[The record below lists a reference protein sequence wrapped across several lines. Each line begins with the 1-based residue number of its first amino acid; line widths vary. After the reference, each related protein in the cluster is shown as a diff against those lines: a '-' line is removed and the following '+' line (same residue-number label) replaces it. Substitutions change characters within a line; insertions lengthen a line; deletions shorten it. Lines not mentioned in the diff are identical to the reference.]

1 MSSRAT
7 DDVGDVGAGADDWR
21 PNTITKKDTRFAT
34 GTAFLAW
41 VFAVYDFILF
51 GTLLPVISEDFGWS
65 TARAAGISTAV
76 AVGTFVVA
84 LLLGPLVDR
93 IGRRKSMVLTVSG
106 TALAS
111 GATAATFSPVYL
123 VGVRSVAGLGYSE
136 QAVNATYLNEIY
148 DVTEDEVIKRHRG
161 FVYSLVQGG
170 WPVGVLLAAL
180 LAAIFEPLVGWRGSF
195 LIGTFP
201 AIVIAILRRGLKES
215 PQWQVQQREKE
226 LAKQGRAAEADALA
240 RSYGLAPVSE
250 AVKSPYA
257 SIFHGAELRNTVFL
271 GIAFLLNWFGTF
283 VFSFIGTTVLTEA
296 RGVSF
301 SSALQILILSNAV
314 AFVGYVFHGWVGDR
328 IGRRVTIGVGWVL
341 GGICFALM
349 LTVTEGATA
358 VVLLYS
364 LGLFFQIGPYSALLF
379 FMAECYTTHNRGT
392 GTTFINAL
400 GQLGAIS
407 AGLIVTAM
415 LASGSSLNTAALLVG
430 AGGTAISGLV
440 IFACR
445 PVAERTGD
453 VAVPD
458 TVRS

>member
-1 MSSRAT
+1 MSSRIGGAAGET
-7 DDVGDVGAGADDWR
+7 LPDDSAGWR
-21 PNTITKKDTRFAT
+21 PNVITRRDTRFAT

-41 VFAVYDFILF
+41 TFAVYDFILF
-51 GTLLPVISEDFGWS
+51 GTLLPVIGKDFGWS
-65 TARAAGISTAV
+65 TATATGISTAV

-93 IGRRKSMVLTVSG
+93 IGRRKGMVLTVTG
-106 TALAS
+106 TAVAS
-111 GATAATFSPVYL
+111 GLTAATFNPAYL
-123 VGVRSVAGLGYSE
+123 VGVRSIAGLGYSE

-148 DVTEDEVIKRHRG
+148 DVTEDETIRRHRG

-170 WPVGVLLAAL
+170 WPIGVLLAAL
-180 LAAIFEPLVGWRGSF
+180 LAVLFEPLVGWRGSF

-201 AIVIAILRRGLKES
+201 AIVIAILRRKLKES
-215 PQWQVQQREKE
+215 PQFQVQQRERE
-226 LAKQGRAAEADALA
+226 LAKHGRTEEADALA

-257 SIFHGAELRNTVFL
+257 SIFQGKQLRNTVFL
-271 GIAFLLNWFGTF
+271 GLGFLLNWFGTF

-301 SSALQILILSNAV
+301 SNALQILILSNAV

-328 IGRRVTIGVGWVL
+328 IGRRLTIAVGWLL
-341 GGICFALM
+341 GGLCFALM
-349 LTVTEGATA
+349 LTVAEGTIA
-358 VVLLYS
+358 VVALYS

-400 GQLGAIS
+400 GQVGAIA
-407 AGLIVTAM
+407 AGSIVTAM
-415 LASGSSLNTAALLVG
+415 LASGTSLNTAALVVG

-440 IFACR
+440 ILACR
-445 PVAERTGD
+445 PVAEREES
-453 VAVPD
+453 
-458 TVRS
+458 RSIGAT